1 MSEIKYIKGN
11 IFDSSMMTIVNTV
24 NCVGFMGAGI
34 ALEYMRRYPEMF
46 NEYKEKCLQGS
57 LKIGEIHLW
66 KKDTPWI
73 LNFPTKIHYQD
84 DSKIDYLKKGLEKFL
99 TVYKE
104 EGITS
109 IAFPQLGSSLGGLS
123 WDDSVQPLISEY
135 LSGLDIEIEIYEY
148 DKYAEDNLFI
158 NLRNIIKHFS
168 LKDYKKELN
177 IGPTAAERIV
187 EALDS
192 GIQSLADFEYIK
204 GVGKESLNNI
214 YALAKKD
221 SQAFET
227 SEESEQRQLFEDGN

>member
-84 DSKIDYLKKGLEKFL
+84 DSKIDYIKKGLEKFL

-123 WDDSVQPLISEY
+123 WDDSVQPLMSEY

-158 NLRNIIKHFS
+158 NLRS
-168 LKDYKKELN
+168 PKK
-177 IGPTAAERIV
+177 IMKSYTCKYY
-187 EALDS
+187 S
-192 GIQSLADFEYIK
+192 
-204 GVGKESLNNI
+204 
-214 YALAKKD
+214 
-221 SQAFET
+221 
-227 SEESEQRQLFEDGN
+227 